1 MTSPVRKNL
10 SLHRKI
16 LMDIEGRI
24 MSGEWAPGHRL
35 PFEIDLATRFRCS
48 RMTVNKVMTQLS
60 RAGLIERRRKS
71 GSFVCQPRSQSA
83 ILEIHDIETE
93 VRALSLAYHF
103 ELRDQRRRLANP
115 IDKSRLSAPK
125 ARHVQAITCLHFA
138 GGKPFCIE
146 DRLINET
153 TVPNIESGDFNTVPP
168 GAWLLQQVPWS
179 TAEHRISACSAS
191 SEVAKLLKTRP
202 GAACIAIERRTW
214 SADGPVTHVRF
225 TYPGD
230 RHALVARF
238 TPQSG

>member
-1 MTSPVRKNL
+1 MTSPAKKDL

-93 VRALSLAYHF
+93 VRALNLAYRF
-103 ELRDQRRRLANP
+103 ELMDQSRRLANS
-115 IDKSRLSAPK
+115 IDKSRLSAPQ

-138 GGKPFCIE
+138 DGEPFCIE
-146 DRLINET
+146 DRLINEKA
-153 TVPNIESGDFNTVPP
+153 VPDAASADFSKVPP
-168 GAWLLQQVPWS
+168 GTWLLQQVPWH
-179 TAEHRISACSAS
+179 TAEHRICACSAS
-191 SEVAKLLKTRP
+191 SGQARLLKAKP
-202 GAACIAIERRTW
+202 GTACLVIERRTW
-214 SADGPVTHVRF
+214 SAEGSVTHVRF

-238 TPQSG
+238 TPESG